1 MPDSDLLTAFLDGF
15 TNVGR
20 DGVRSAGRALSG
32 VDPATGDAVPT
43 WERLL
48 TLFGG
53 AIPVGGAGRAAGG
66 RGAAAM
72 IAGRGADGVER
83 GLSGAQVE
91 RLAGL
96 LTDGVADVPAAA
108 LAAGELG
115 ALAYR
120 MPAGGRGAWSPAG
133 HLRPEAMRIE
143 LSDRLDA
150 AMRSRVLAHE
160 TGHAVDQTAG
170 ISANVDVAPAGV
182 AAGLQKMSQRYRPEA
197 WEGGPNLYA
206 ADPGET
212 VADAIALYLTDPAL
226 AKRMAP
232 DAAAWVRSAANRDG
246 RVRRHVI
253 FNTRPA
259 VPPGLLSQEPPP

>member
-1 MPDSDLLTAFLDGF
+1 MPDNDALTAFIDGF

-32 VDPATGDAVPT
+32 VDPATGDAVPA

-48 TLFGG
+48 TLLGG
-53 AIPVGGAGRAAGG
+53 ALPVGGAGRAAAG
-66 RGAAAM
+66 RSAAAM

-83 GLSGAQVE
+83 GLTSAQVE

-96 LTDGVADVPAAA
+96 LTEGVSDVPAAA
-108 LAAGELG
+108 LAAGEVG

-120 MPAGGRGAWSPAG
+120 LPAAGRGAWSPAG

-143 LSDRLDA
+143 LSNGLDA

-170 ISANVDVAPAGV
+170 LSANVEVAPAGV
-182 AAGLQKMSQRYRPEA
+182 TAGLQKMSQRYRPEA
-197 WEGGPNLYA
+197 WESGPNVYA

-212 VADAIALYLTDPAL
+212 VADAIALYLIDPAL
-226 AKRMAP
+226 AKRLAP
-232 DAAAWVRSAANRDG
+232 DAAAWVRSAANRDDQ
-246 RVRRHVI
+246 VRRHVI

-259 VPPGLLSQEPPP
+259 VPPGLLNQETPP